1 MQKFPSMKYYII
13 VGNPFEQG
21 VNTMNLT
28 EILTLDSR
36 EVASMI
42 NKSHNDLLKDI
53 RRYGD
58 YLIEGKIPLND
69 FWQEST
75 YKDKIGRSLKCYQ
88 ITKKGCEFLAHKMTG
103 KKGAIF
109 TATYINRFYEM
120 EEELNNT
127 PSKITLRH
135 TKWSKEKVMT
145 TRDFWQITGVPQGNV
160 NWFLKKFNLEY
171 WILTGKDLRKYK
183 ELNNLKNCVTS
194 SMTLIPSYS
203 AIILVKKL
211 DLWTKE
217 LQKSFGDYFKPYR
230 DLIVADKQESL
241 ALDTDELISIRSEK
255 IIAKIN
261 ELKRKLIAVDVLLD
275 ELIDIRRTKRD
286 HERYGENILKLLY
299 SSSSDMFGINKII

>member
-1 MQKFPSMKYYII
+1 
-13 VGNPFEQG
+13 
-21 VNTMNLT
+21 MNSLQVT
-28 EILTLDSR
+28 ELTLDSR
-36 EVASMI
+36 EVA
-42 NKSHNDLLKDI
+42 DLLPKRHADLLRDI
-53 RRYGD
+53 AVYNSYFGQNAKLRSD
-58 YLIEGKIPLND
+58 D
-69 FWQEST
+69 FWIESQ
-75 YKDKIGRSLKCYQ
+75 YKSGTGKAYKCYQ

-109 TATYINRFYEM
+109 TATYINRFHEM
-120 EEELNNT
+120 EKELNSISSN
-127 PSKITLRH
+127 ITLRH
-135 TKWSKEKVMT
+135 TKWGKEKVMT

-211 DLWTKE
+211 NLWTKE
-217 LQKSFGDYFKPYR
+217 LQKRFGDYFKPDR
-230 DLIVADKQESL
+230 ELMVVDKKETL
-241 ALDTDELISIRSEK
+241 VLDTEDLISIRSEK

>member
-1 MQKFPSMKYYII
+1 MNDII
-13 VGNPFEQG
+13 V
-21 VNTMNLT
+21 T
-28 EILTLDSR
+28 ELTLSSL
-36 EVASMI
+36 EVA
-42 NKSHNDLLKDI
+42 DLLPKRHADLLRDI
-53 RRYGD
+53 AVYNSYFGQNAKLRSD
-58 YLIEGKIPLND
+58 EFWIESQYKSGTGKA
-69 FWQEST
+69 
-75 YKDKIGRSLKCYQ
+75 YKCYQ

-109 TATYINRFYEM
+109 TATYINRFHEM
-120 EEELNNT
+120 EKELNSISSN
-127 PSKITLRH
+127 ITLRH
-135 TKWSKEKVMT
+135 TKWGKEKVMT

-211 DLWTKE
+211 NLWTKE
-217 LQKSFGDYFKPYR
+217 LQKRFGDYFKPDR
-230 DLIVADKQESL
+230 ELMVVDKKETL
-241 ALDTDELISIRSEK
+241 ALDTEDLISIRSEK

>member
-1 MQKFPSMKYYII
+1 MKYCII
-13 VGNPFEQG
+13 GHSFFQMKG
-21 VNTMNLT
+21 MDTMNQL
-28 EILTLDSR
+28 EVSRLTLDSR
-36 EVASMI
+36 EVANMI
-42 NKSHNDLLKDI
+42 DKLHNELLKDI
-53 RRYGD
+53 RRYAD
-58 YLIEGKIPLND
+58 YLTEGKIPLSD
-69 FWQEST
+69 FWSKST
-75 YKDKIGRSLKCYQ
+75 YKDVTGRTLKCYQ

-109 TATYINRFYEM
+109 TATYINRFHEM
-120 EEELNNT
+120 EKELNSISSN
-127 PSKITLRH
+127 ITLCH
-135 TKWSKEKVMT
+135 TKWGKEKVMT

-211 DLWTKE
+211 NLWTKE
-217 LQKSFGDYFKPYR
+217 LQKRFGDYFKPDR
-230 DLIVADKQESL
+230 ELMVVDKKETL
-241 ALDTDELISIRSEK
+241 VLDTEDLISIRSEK

-275 ELIDIRRTKRD
+275 ELIDIRRTKRE